1 MRSKISSLLPLTPDS
16 LRLTHEGMNMDVV
29 LTEQPAPGVALI
41 RINRPE
47 ARNALNLEV
56 RRLIAQHLTAYG
68 EDKSVRCVILTGN
81 EKSFAA
87 GADIKEMANAGSIEM
102 LQRGIHKLWRATAS
116 CPKPVIAA
124 VNGFALGGGCEIAM
138 CCDIIIAGESARFGQ
153 PEVKI
158 GIIPGG
164 GGTQRLPRAVGK
176 YKAMRYLLTGDLFSA
191 KEAYDMGLVSE
202 VVPDAEVEKRAIAM
216 AQQIAELPPLAI
228 ELTKDAVLR
237 GMDSALEPG
246 LALEAKS
253 IQVLFSS
260 EDQKEGMAAFIEKR
274 KPNFQGR

>member
-1 MRSKISSLLPLTPDS
+1 MS
-16 LRLTHEGMNMDVV
+16 VV

-56 RRLIAQHLTAYG
+56 RRLIAQHLTAFG

-81 EKSFAA
+81 DKAFAA
-87 GADIKEMANAGSIEM
+87 GADIKEMANASSIEM

-124 VNGFALGGGCEIAM
+124 VSGFALGGGCEIAM

-164 GGTQRLPRAVGK
+164 GGTQRLTRAAGK
-176 YKAMRYLLTGDLFSA
+176 YKAMRYLLTGDLFGA
-191 KEAYDMGLVSE
+191 KEAYEMGLVSE
-202 VVPDAEVEKRAIAM
+202 VVPDAEVEKRAVAM

-228 ELTKDAVLR
+228 ELAKDAVLR
-237 GMDSALEPG
+237 GMDASLDAG

-253 IQVLFSS
+253 IQLLFSS